1 MNNIGLIL
9 FDIDGVIRDVTNS
22 YRLAIQET
30 VHFFSGWRPSI
41 EDIDSIKS
49 EGSWNND
56 WDLSLEM
63 INRHVQ
69 KNNLSF
75 SAPSRQNLITVSY
88 THLTLPT
95 NREV

>member
-1 MNNIGLIL
+1 MKNNIGLIL

-30 VHFFSGWRPSI
+30 VHFFSEWRPSI

-56 WDLSLEM
+56 WDLSL
-63 INRHVQ
+63 
-69 KNNLSF
+69 
-75 SAPSRQNLITVSY
+75 
-88 THLTLPT
+88 
-95 NREV
+95 